1 MTAIRNQPARV
12 VGVERGTAVLAAFAC
27 VVFSIGITVL
37 AGSALIGVAVTAALA
52 AGIWL
57 TSKILPT
64 T

>member
-12 VGVERGTAVLAAFAC
+12 VGVERGTAVLAAFTC
-27 VVFSIGITVL
+27 LVFSIGITVL

-64 T
+64 S

>member
-12 VGVERGTAVLAAFAC
+12 VGVERGTAVLATFTC
-27 VVFSIGITVL
+27 LVFSIGITVL
-37 AGSALIGVAVTAALA
+37 AGSVLIGVAVTAALA

-64 T
+64 N